1 MLTAGYIFIK
11 RQQEV
16 SFHIRKDASY
26 IISLFFRSQEV
37 NGLQEVKE
45 RNFSYRHPYS

>member
-26 IISLFFRSQEV
+26 IISLFFISQEV
-37 NGLQEVKE
+37 NGLQDVKE
-45 RNFSYRHPYS
+45 RNFSYGHPYS